1 MHDFGTYRP
10 SSFGGKVAAEG
21 GAHDVSRDTLR
32 GPVSSPPAP
41 LERTVE
47 RRLLCAVRSSRMGL
61 GIATGL
67 VAASATGGV
76 LVALGLRFGTPA
88 RPFNALAAYLLG
100 PAAQAAWSPS
110 PITAIGIVVHL
121 VTMSACGIVYVALV
135 QHSGGAIA
143 WALLVAAVVFA
154 LSWLVGALFGLG
166 LTTLL
171 APGDRVILAVVLA
184 VALPLGMRLA
194 LSTRRRD

>member
-1 MHDFGTYRP
+1 M
-10 SSFGGKVAAEG
+10 
-21 GAHDVSRDTLR
+21 SRDTIQ
-32 GPVSSPPAP
+32 GADSSSPAP
-41 LERTVE
+41 LECTGE
-47 RRLLCAVRSSRMGL
+47 PRLLCAVRSSRIDL

-67 VAASATGGV
+67 VAAAATGGV
-76 LVALGLRFGTPA
+76 LVGLGLRFGTPA

-110 PITAIGIVVHL
+110 PITAIGILVHL

-135 QHSGGAIA
+135 QHSGGGAIG
-143 WALLVAAVVFA
+143 WALLVVTAVFA

-194 LSTRRRD
+194 FSTLRRD